1 VHHAMPA
8 AMVRCCGLRSMALGG
23 CGFGVV
29 RARMPE
35 AILGKRGTSTWVGR
49 GSSGGVL
56 RASYGSFGDNN
67 IVGQNKGLLGE
78 ERAIEVRRL
87 GGSWRKQMRGLSM
100 LPEKEKEKEKE
111 TQAEKKYASSRSFPL
126 HPLIKLNS

>member
-1 VHHAMPA
+1 MT
-8 AMVRCCGLRSMALGG
+8 LGG

-49 GSSGGVL
+49 ASSGGVL
-56 RASYGSFGDNN
+56 RANYGSFGDNN

-78 ERAIEVRRL
+78 ERAIEVWRL
-87 GGSWRKQMRGLSM
+87 DGSCRKQMRGLSM
-100 LPEKEKEKEKE
+100 LPEKEKE